1 MKFKIATLL
10 TSLLSV
16 VSCGPSIDISNEA
29 VGLHVISGFGEKYS
43 FISNSPSDIEISTMV
58 DDLDWEGGFHQVI
71 LVTSPG
77 ISIEVGGSLAPS
89 DGLSS
94 VYRDLNK
101 EIYRVTVEPPN
112 TTEEMKAILLSFH
125 AGDNKWESMY
135 QYE

>member
-43 FISNSPSDIEISTMV
+43 FISNSPSDIEISTTV

-77 ISIEVGGSLAPS
+77 ISIEVGGSLAP
-89 DGLSS
+89 LM
-94 VYRDLNK
+94 VCHLY
-101 EIYRVTVEPPN
+101 IAT
-112 TTEEMKAILLSFH
+112 
-125 AGDNKWESMY
+125 
-135 QYE
+135 

>member
-1 MKFKIATLL
+1 MNFKIAALL
-10 TSLLSV
+10 TSLLSI
-16 VSCGPSIDISNEA
+16 VSCGPSIDNSNET

-43 FISNSPSDIEISTMV
+43 FISNSPNDIDISNTI
-58 DDLDWEGGFHQVI
+58 DNLDWEGGFHQVI

-77 ISIEVGGSLAPS
+77 ISIEVGGSLDPS

-101 EIYRVTVEPPN
+101 EIYRVTVEPPA
-112 TTEEMKAILLSFH
+112 TVEEIKAILLSFH
-125 AGDNKWESMY
+125 SGDNKWESMY